1 MSGNKE
7 KLSRRIERYLKNLMK
22 ALFGLDPYR
31 DELEEAK
38 EQVRKSAENM
48 KTMQDHLYA
57 ALEKWDNAVTE
68 MEKSDALATSLQTL
82 TENLRQR
89 LADAEDKQRHTDRA
103 VGNLMMARQ
112 LLDKTNN
119 GLTDLCNYMEMGDAE
134 ALREMTEG
142 MEWSSTLLRII
153 KSHLQVLGRKNELE
167 QRLTIIGNKQDWDNH
182 NLE

>member
-1 MSGNKE
+1 MFYSDFDVKDLLLKLPFFRKE
-7 KLSRRIERYLKNLMK
+7 IEKKVEENGQALRRQINDY
-22 ALFGLDPYR
+22 
-31 DELEEAK
+31 
-38 EQVRKSAENM
+38 
-48 KTMQDHLYA
+48 
-57 ALEKWDNAVTE
+57 
-68 MEKSDALATSLQTL
+68 QTL

-182 NLE
+182 NFE